1 MHKLASL
8 YPRIYKVLMYAFSN
22 IVIRIKG
29 FIISLNFII
38 LPDLQNKIS
47 LGTSTPV
54 LFGHL

>member
-1 MHKLASL
+1 
-8 YPRIYKVLMYAFSN
+8 MYAFSN